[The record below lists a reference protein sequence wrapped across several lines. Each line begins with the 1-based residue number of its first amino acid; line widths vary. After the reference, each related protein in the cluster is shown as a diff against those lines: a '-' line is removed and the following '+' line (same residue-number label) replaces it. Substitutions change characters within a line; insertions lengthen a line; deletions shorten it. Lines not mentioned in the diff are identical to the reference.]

1 MAGGHCNLHQ
11 RHCHASARQTAETCA
26 CRRNLSR
33 VPILL
38 VTKNSRTFQDPGSIF
53 PRPCLKPAM
62 LKFLTA
68 VSNHIYNM
76 IAAFILEYM
85 FITVTCCEKIAKKLF
100 EHFLWNRGERT
111 HIFWR
116 LRPHHVIR
124 HLHHCLAN
132 STTFQVL
139 EILQTQLHDWNPVLI

>member
-1 MAGGHCNLHQ
+1 MQPACYSLGWDRQTDGRITVSPNAPIWQGGHSNLHQ

-53 PRPCLKPAM
+53 PRPCRKPAM

-76 IAAFILEYM
+76 IAASILEYM

-111 HIFWR
+111 HI
-116 LRPHHVIR
+116 
-124 HLHHCLAN
+124 LA
-132 STTFQVL
+132 SASA
-139 EILQTQLHDWNPVLI
+139 